1 MDAIVNFFNIDKKSV
16 SVPIGQQRKQW
27 TIQFLKA
34 FLVVFVVYACMYL
47 IRNNFK
53 AAQPLLKEQLGYT
66 TSELGY
72 IGFGFSITY
81 AIGKTLLGYIIDGR
95 NAKRI
100 VSFLLA
106 MSATIVLIIGI
117 LLLSGKQPSGIILL
131 LWGLSGFLQAPGG
144 PAAYSTISRWTP
156 TVKRGRYLGFW
167 NMSHN
172 IGGAIAGIL
181 ALWGANAFF
190 HGNVAGMFI
199 FPAIIALIVGV
210 LLMFVGKDEPEELG
224 WNRVEEIFDEP
235 VDEDN
240 IESESMTKFE
250 IFKKYVLK
258 NPWIWLLCVA
268 NVFVYVVRIGIDNW
282 APLYV
287 TEHLGFGMTDAVD
300 TIFYFEM
307 GALLGSMTWGY
318 VSDLLKGRRAILAAF
333 CLGITA
339 FAVLGYRY
347 ATSVAMIDVSLFCL
361 GALIFG
367 PQLLIGVSIVG
378 FSPKKATTVTNGLSG
393 TFGYL
398 FGDSTAKVALAK
410 IADPKSSGIT
420 VFGTNLHGW
429 NDVFVVFYAALI
441 VGVIL
446 LLVVAY
452 GEEKK
457 IRRLRR
463 EKASAKLEEA
473 VLTSLEKEAAV
484 TN

>member
-1 MDAIVNFFNIDKKSV
+1 MTAIGNFFALKKKPAT
-16 SVPIGQQRKQW
+16 VPMEQQRKNW
-27 TIQFLKA
+27 FKEFLKA

-81 AIGKTLLGYIIDGR
+81 AIGKTLLGYLIDGR

-106 MSATIVLIIGI
+106 MSAFMVLIIG
-117 LLLSGKQPSGIILL
+117 LLLLHGKQPSGIILL
-131 LWGLSGFLQAPGG
+131 LWGLSGFFQAPGG
-144 PAAYSTISRWTP
+144 PSAYSTISRWTP
-156 TVKRGRYLGFW
+156 TIKRGRYLGFW

-181 ALWGANAFF
+181 ALWGANTFF

-199 FPAIIALIVGV
+199 FPAIITLFVGIGF
-210 LLMFVGKDEPEELG
+210 MFFGKDEPEELG

-235 VDEDN
+235 VANDN
-240 IESESMTKFE
+240 IESESMSKFE

-258 NPWIWLLCVA
+258 NPWIWILCVA
-268 NVFVYVVRIGIDNW
+268 NVFVYIVRIGIDNW

-287 TEHLGFGMTDAVD
+287 TEHLGFNMTDAVD

-347 ATSVAMIDVSLFCL
+347 ATSVVMVNTSLFFL

-367 PQLLIGVSIVG
+367 PQLLIGISIVG

-410 IADPKSSGIT
+410 IADPKSTGIT
-420 VFGTNLHGW
+420 LFGFNLHGW
-429 NDVFVVFYAALI
+429 NDVFVVFYGALI
-441 VGVIL
+441 IGVIL
-446 LLVVAY
+446 LLIVAI
-452 GEEKK
+452 GEEK
-457 IRRLRR
+457 RLKALKKER
-463 EKASAKLEEA
+463 EMKTKSMAS
-473 VLTSLEKEAAV
+473 
-484 TN
+484 